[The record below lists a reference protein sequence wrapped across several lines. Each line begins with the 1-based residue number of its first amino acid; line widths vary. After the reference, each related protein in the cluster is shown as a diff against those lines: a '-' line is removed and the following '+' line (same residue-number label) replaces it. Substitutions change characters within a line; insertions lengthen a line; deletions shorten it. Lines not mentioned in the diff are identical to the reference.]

1 HLISNLMSRLNP
13 TSWTFDI
20 DRYLNPFIPSP
31 PWQHIPYPVAYIFGF
46 RRDKPKSIGTILPV
60 IWAFVGIFIALSV
73 IELASERIP
82 SFVER
87 GAPIIVGSFGAGAVL
102 EFYAIESPLAQ
113 PRNFFGGQLI
123 AATIGV
129 SIGKLFLLSSNF
141 HSIQWLGGAI
151 SCATV
156 TSIMALT
163 KTIHPPAGATGL
175 LAVVDNRLLD
185 LGWFFIPVV
194 LFNCTIMFGV
204 ALLVN
209 NIQRAYPVY
218 WWTPEDLRG
227 AKTEAQRESVDEE
240 KGRATEESDS
250 ERHERHDGMEI
261 IMKPGGSLLKD
272 FFKASLLMLSL
283 EFIYMTPIL
292 SDPKLLLLHSTA
304 TEHLSVTNRASLIST
319 VDEELEIATDAVTV
333 DAASERVSLG
343 AGSSRSFDNMI
354 SANILLAFGLVALD
368 AVAAGP
374 CKPVTTSLAVSS
386 GTSVTV
392 DSTTLVGSTET
403 TAVTVTETETG
414 TATTATSDA
423 TLTSDLTTLL
433 TATSDFTTLTTEAAT
448 TTTEE
453 ATTTTAER
461 PDSTQFNIYPSQGV
475 EASGPLKVRT
485 IPGGSVYFNNPN
497 ADYTTGTFVVSG
509 RGKLV
514 NGNQLMCAFFRT
526 GQQYGD
532 IVGCPPSDESDA
544 RYSPI
549 DCELGASG
557 QLDCQVQGKFCYY
570 SQDMLTCDARA
581 VYPYFYIE
589 SAGSYGYGL
598 ILGPNGLNLTPVEL
612 AAQPE
617 PTEP

>member
-1 HLISNLMSRLNP
+1 MEGYGVHLVHLRGLGQCRVSRTSPDYPGFFISDHLISNLMSRLNP

-261 IMKPGGSLLKD
+261 IMKPGGSLVLPQNL
-272 FFKASLLMLSL
+272 FLMQ
-283 EFIYMTPIL
+283 
-292 SDPKLLLLHSTA
+292 
-304 TEHLSVTNRASLIST
+304 
-319 VDEELEIATDAVTV
+319 EELQLLEEIAN
-333 DAASERVSLG
+333 R
-343 AGSSRSFDNMI
+343 RSFDNMI

-461 PDSTQFNIYPSQGV
+461 PDSTQFNIYPNQGV